1 MSQRTSSIGRERG
14 RLHLTLSTF
23 ALIHGAWHGAW
34 CWERL
39 VGPLSERGHE
49 VVVPELPSEDTEAGL
64 EQYAE
69 TIEHA
74 LGGARDVVLV
84 PHSLGGL
91 VGPVVAARRP
101 LEALVYLAALV
112 PEPGLSFSEQMSA
125 SSEPVLLFEGGRMVD
140 DEGRSHWPD
149 PEATA
154 RIMYGDL
161 PAEDAQWATERL
173 RPQAQRSQT
182 EASPP
187 TPQGLRVASII
198 GVNDRVVSPEWSR
211 RVARERL
218 GVEPVELPS
227 GHFPMITHPELL
239 ADALTQLDAQ

>member
-1 MSQRTSSIGRERG
+1 MTI
-14 RLHLTLSTF
+14 F
-23 ALIHGAWHGAW
+23 ALVHGAWHGAW

-39 VGPLSERGHE
+39 VGPLQDRGHE
-49 VVVPELPSEDTEAGL
+49 VVVPELPSEDPELGL
-64 EQYAE
+64 EDYAE
-69 TIEHA
+69 TIHGA
-74 LGGARDVVLV
+74 LGDADDVVVV

-91 VGPVVAARRP
+91 VGPVIANRRP
-101 LEALVYLAALV
+101 LKALVYLNALV
-112 PEPGLSFSEQMSA
+112 PEPGLSFGDQLSA
-125 SSEPVLLFEGGRMVD
+125 SAEQILLFEGGREVD

-161 PAEDAQWATERL
+161 SPGDAGWAAERL

-182 EASPP
+182 EISPAP
-187 TPQGLRVASII
+187 PDGLRTESII
-198 GVNDRVVSPEWSR
+198 GTVDRIVSPAWSR

-227 GHFPMITHPELL
+227 GHFPMITHPEPL
-239 ADALTQLDAQ
+239 ADALTQLDSE